1 MLEAAKEEVKERT
14 KVVIQGITG
23 RKSVNQII
31 RGNKTGQDIAW
42 FFSTPRGFDGPKF
55 KPNGSPHNLRTPS
68 TPEISLITRLAT
80 DTLDRDLTYAEW
92 ALMENV
98 VKMEDSDTYMVEL
111 KTTVLNETQD
121 FIKNNDRFLKAR
133 EIWSPNTKLKFG
145 EGESMINSVNRL
157 LPFANPEPITI

>member
-14 KVVIQGITG
+14 KVVIQGKTG
-23 RKSVNQII
+23 RKTVNQII

-55 KPNGSPHNLRTPS
+55 KPNDSPHKLRTPS

-98 VKMEDSDTYMVEL
+98 VKMNDDDTYMVDL
-111 KTTVLNETQD
+111 KTTVRPNQTQD

-145 EGESMINSVNRL
+145 EGESLIDFL
-157 LPFANPEPITI
+157 DPLPFASPEEF